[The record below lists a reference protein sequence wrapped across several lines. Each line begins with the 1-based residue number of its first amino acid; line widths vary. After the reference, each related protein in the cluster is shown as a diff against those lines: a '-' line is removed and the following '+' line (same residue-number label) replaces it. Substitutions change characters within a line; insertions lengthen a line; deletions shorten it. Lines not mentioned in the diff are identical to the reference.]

1 LLKEL
6 IMNKLNTTITF
17 DIEAGKFEPDGSRN
31 CKYCNTVTDANEAV
45 RLFESVNDYPY
56 AELDIIVTVDGA
68 ASRINLLGGSDPL
81 LHLKMDVASLWA
93 NATGK
98 MFVDVAAPV
107 EDQLADIRDLVQ
119 DQKRQISEL
128 RSKPKTDSRWL
139 PWEHVKRAFD
149 SDAITWTRAFDMSM
163 SECGMPMEKAL
174 QCLAEHF
181 DRRPIIQAKELC
193 NG

>member
-1 LLKEL
+1 MKKSL
-6 IMNKLNTTITF
+6 ITITF
-17 DIEAGKFEPDGSRN
+17 DIEAGKFESDGSRN
-31 CKYCNTVTDANEAV
+31 CKYCNTVTDADEAA

-56 AELDIIVTVDGA
+56 AELGILVTVDGA
-68 ASRINLLGGSDPL
+68 TSRINLLGGSDPL
-81 LHLKMDVASLWA
+81 LHLKMGVASLWE
-93 NATGK
+93 NATGR
-98 MFVDVAAPV
+98 MFDDVTTPV

-128 RSKPKTDSRWL
+128 RSKPKTDSHWL

-149 SDAITWTRAFDMSM
+149 SNAITWTRAFDMLM

-181 DRRPIIQAKELC
+181 DRRPAIQAKEPS